1 MPVRIEVWGSYACF
15 SRPELKTERVSYE
28 VMTPSA
34 ARGLIEAIYWH
45 PGISWRIDRIHVLSP
60 IRFINVRRNEMK
72 SKIPYGALQAARTGI
87 PTPLYLSASTDIQQ
101 RNALVLQDVRYVID
115 AHFELTERAAPG
127 DNTGKFAAVMCRR
140 LEKGQCYYQPY
151 FGCREFPANFRRW
164 TGGPIPAIAETRDLG
179 LMLYDMDFRD
189 PANITPMFFHAKL
202 QHGVL
207 PVAGCEVYR

>member
-127 DNTGKFAAVMCRR
+127 DNTGKFAAVMYRR

>member
-101 RNALVLQDVRYVID
+101 RNALVLQDVHYVID

-127 DNTGKFAAVMCRR
+127 DNTGKFAAVMYRR

-179 LMLYDMDFRD
+179 LMLYDMEFRD